1 MVLGYIE
8 MKIQSVFTYFIL
20 ILILSSMPIISTA
33 EPNSK
38 LIRELS
44 IIDSFHPELSEISY
58 KEWHY
63 FNFIDEEND
72 LKFFVTFL
80 IAGNLDSQ
88 SQSYGSIIMAY
99 NIDENFGGSSMPYFI
114 SEIEYSIDSPDLTIS
129 NNNFD
134 NYVELLPNGYKVH
147 AEGII
152 LPSGENE
159 DSIAIPII
167 FDATYIPMAEPTS
180 IFQGTIGD
188 SHFGLDNNMNWVSAA
203 PACKVIGNLIIGEED
218 YPLDGVRGYHDHNWG
233 TWSWGDNIG
242 WDWGQAIEANN
253 DDADTDVGRYCIV
266 LGRLIDRLNYI
277 ENGNRLLLWKNKHQ
291 IAVFENVDFEYEWI
305 IVPYPYLS
313 TITATADDDSGNY
326 IISTFSTSNAIPL
339 ELCETSCTTILEL
352 TGTYDV
358 SGTIDGK
365 TINFQ
370 AAGFAEYCH
379 SEGYSVMT

>member
-1 MVLGYIE
+1 
-8 MKIQSVFTYFIL
+8 MKKQSVIIYIIFIL
-20 ILILSSMPIISTA
+20 TLSSIPIISTA

-44 IIDSFHPELSEISY
+44 TIDSFHPDLSGDGY

-80 IAGNLDSQ
+80 IAGTLDNPL
-88 SQSYGSIIMAY
+88 QSYGSTIMAY
-99 NIDENFGGSSMPYFI
+99 NIDENFGGSSVPYSI
-114 SEIEYSIDSPDLTIS
+114 LEIEYSSDSPDIIIT
-129 NNNFD
+129 NNYFD

-152 LPSGENE
+152 LPSVE
-159 DSIAIPII
+159 DEYPIPII

-180 IFQGTIGD
+180 MFTGTIGD
-188 SHFGLDNNMNWVSAA
+188 FHYGLDNNINWISAA
-203 PACKVIGNLIIGEED
+203 PACKVIGNLTIGEED
-218 YPLDGVRGYHDHNWG
+218 HLLDGVRGYHDHNWG
-233 TWSWGDNIG
+233 KWSWGDNIG

-266 LGRLIDRLNYI
+266 LGRLTDSSHSSESN
-277 ENGNRLLLWKNKHQ
+277 NRLLLWKNKHQ
-291 IAVFENVDFEYEWI
+291 IAVFENADFEYEWI
-305 IVPYPYLS
+305 TVPDPPYRYLS
-313 TITATADDDSGNY
+313 MITATAEDDSGNT
-326 IISTFSTSNAIPL
+326 IISTFSISNAIPL
-339 ELCETSCTTILEL
+339 VLCDDPQQTSCTTILEL

-365 TINFQ
+365 PINFQ
-370 AAGFAEYCH
+370 AAGFAEYC
-379 SEGYSVMT
+379 Y

>member
-1 MVLGYIE
+1 
-8 MKIQSVFTYFIL
+8 MKKNQFLHIFFL
-20 ILILSSMPIISTA
+20 ILTLSSIPIISTA

-44 IIDSFHPELSEISY
+44 IIDSFHPGLSGDSY

-63 FNFIDEEND
+63 LNFIDEEND

-80 IAGNLDSQ
+80 VAGNLNNPL
-88 SQSYGSIIMAY
+88 QSYASIIMAY
-99 NIDENFGGSSMPYFI
+99 NIDDNFGGSYANYPI
-114 SEIEYSIDSPDLTIS
+114 LCIKYSSDSPDLIIS
-129 NNNFD
+129 NN
-134 NYVELLPNGYKVH
+134 YVKLLPNGYKIH

-152 LPSGENE
+152 YPSGENE
-159 DSIAIPII
+159 APVI

-180 IFQGTIGD
+180 RFQGTIGD
-188 SHFGLDNNMNWVSAA
+188 SYEDNINWVSAA
-203 PACKVIGNLIIGEED
+203 PACKVIGNLIIDGVN

-253 DDADTDVGRYCIV
+253 DNVDTDVGRYCIV
-266 LGRLIDRLNYI
+266 LGRLTDSLHSS

-291 IAVFENVDFEYEWI
+291 IAVFDTVDFEYEWM
-305 IVPYPYLS
+305 VPYPYLS
-313 TITATADDDSGNY
+313 TITATAEDDSGNY
-326 IISTFSTSNAIPL
+326 IISTFSTSNATPL
-339 ELCETSCTTILEL
+339 ELCEPLCTTILEL

-365 TINFQ
+365 PINFQ
-370 AAGFAEYCH
+370 AAGFAEYC
-379 SEGYSVMT
+379 Y

>member
-1 MVLGYIE
+1 
-8 MKIQSVFTYFIL
+8 MKKQSVFTYL
-20 ILILSSMPIISTA
+20 ILILTLSSIPIISTA

-38 LIRELS
+38 LVRELS
-44 IIDSFHPELSEISY
+44 FIDSFHPEFSGDSY

-80 IAGNLDSQ
+80 IAGTLDNPL
-88 SQSYGSIIMAY
+88 QSYGSTIMAY
-99 NIDENFGGSSMPYFI
+99 SIDENFGGSSVPYSI
-114 SEIEYSIDSPDLTIS
+114 LEIEYSSDSPDIIIS
-129 NNNFD
+129 NNYVD

-152 LPSGENE
+152 LPSVE
-159 DSIAIPII
+159 DEYPIPII

-180 IFQGTIGD
+180 IFQGTIGGESFD
-188 SHFGLDNNMNWVSAA
+188 DDINWVSAA
-203 PACKVIGNLIIGEED
+203 PACKVIGNLIIGEDD
-218 YPLDGVRGYHDHNWG
+218 YSLDGVRGYHDHNWG

-253 DDADTDVGRYCIV
+253 GDADTDVGRYCIV
-266 LGRLIDRLNYI
+266 LGRLTDSLHLS
-277 ENGNRLLLWKNKHQ
+277 ENEDRLLLWKNKHQ
-291 IAVFENVDFEYEWI
+291 IAVFEEVTFGYDR
-305 IVPYPYLS
+305 PYPYFS
-313 TITATADDDSGNY
+313 TITATAEDDSGNS
-326 IISTFSTSNAIPL
+326 ITSIFTISNAIPL
-339 ELCETSCTTILEL
+339 ELCDPLIPQTSCTTILEL

-379 SEGYSVMT
+379 SEDT

>member
-1 MVLGYIE
+1 
-8 MKIQSVFTYFIL
+8 MKKQSVIIYIIFIL
-20 ILILSSMPIISTA
+20 TLSSIPIISTA

-44 IIDSFHPELSEISY
+44 IIDSFHPELSGDSY

-63 FNFIDEEND
+63 FNFIDEENN

-80 IAGNLDSQ
+80 IAGNLDNQ
-88 SQSYGSIIMAY
+88 LQSYGSIIMAY
-99 NIDENFGGSSMPYFI
+99 NIEDNFGGSSAPYSI
-114 SEIEYSIDSPDLTIS
+114 SEIEYSIDSPDLTIR
-129 NNNFD
+129 N

-147 AEGII
+147 AEGLI
-152 LPSGENE
+152 LPSVEYK

-188 SHFGLDNNMNWVSAA
+188 SYKDNMNWVSTA

-218 YPLDGVRGYHDHNWG
+218 YLLDGVQGYHDHNWG

-242 WDWGQAIEANN
+242 WDWGQGIEANN

-266 LGRLIDRLNYI
+266 LGRLTDSSHFS

-291 IAVFENVDFEYEWI
+291 IAVFENVVFEYEWVT
-305 IVPYPYLS
+305 VPYTPHHYLS
-313 TITATADDDSGNY
+313 MITATAEDDSCNT
-326 IISTFSTSNAIPL
+326 IISTFSISNAIPL
-339 ELCETSCTTILEL
+339 VLCDDPQQTSCTTILEL

-365 TINFQ
+365 PINFQ
-370 AAGFAEYCH
+370 AAGFAEYC
-379 SEGYSVMT
+379 Y

>member
-1 MVLGYIE
+1 
-8 MKIQSVFTYFIL
+8 MKKQSVFTYFIL
-20 ILILSSMPIISTA
+20 ILILSSIPIISTA

-44 IIDSFHPELSEISY
+44 IIDSFHPELSGDSY

-63 FNFIDEEND
+63 FNFIDEENN

-80 IAGNLDSQ
+80 VAGNLDNQ
-88 SQSYGSIIMAY
+88 LQSYGSIIMAY
-99 NIDENFGGSSMPYFI
+99 NVDENFGGSHINYPI
-114 SEIEYSIDSPDLTIS
+114 SDIEYSSASPDFIIS
-129 NNNFD
+129 N
-134 NYVELLPNGYKVH
+134 NYVELLPNGYKIH

-152 LPSGENE
+152 LQSG
-159 DSIAIPII
+159 DPII
-167 FDATYIPMAEPTS
+167 FDATYIPKAEHTS

-188 SHFGLDNNMNWVSAA
+188 SYVDNMNWVSAA

-266 LGRLIDRLNYI
+266 LGRLTDSLHSS
-277 ENGNRLLLWKNKHQ
+277 ENGNRLFLWKNKHQ
-291 IAVFENVDFEYEWI
+291 IAAFENVDFEYEWI
-305 IVPYPYLS
+305 MVPYPYLS

-339 ELCETSCTTILEL
+339 ELCDPLIPQTSCTTILEL
-352 TGTYDV
+352 TGNYDV

>member
-1 MVLGYIE
+1 
-8 MKIQSVFTYFIL
+8 MKKQSVIIYIIFIL
-20 ILILSSMPIISTA
+20 TLSSIPIISTA

-44 IIDSFHPELSEISY
+44 TIDSFHPDLSGDSY

-80 IAGNLDSQ
+80 IAGNLGDPLE
-88 SQSYGSIIMAY
+88 SYGSIILAY
-99 NIDENFGGSSMPYFI
+99 NIEDNFGGSSIPYSI

-129 NNNFD
+129 N

-152 LPSGENE
+152 LPSG
-159 DSIAIPII
+159 DPII
-167 FDATYIPMAEPTS
+167 FDATYIPKAEPTS
-180 IFQGTIGD
+180 IFKGTIGD
-188 SHFGLDNNMNWVSAA
+188 SYVDNMNWVSAA

-218 YPLDGVRGYHDHNWG
+218 FLLDGVRGYHDHNWG

-242 WDWGQAIEANN
+242 WDWGQGIEANN

-266 LGRLIDRLNYI
+266 LGRLTDSSHSS

-305 IVPYPYLS
+305 MVPYPHLS
-313 TITATADDDSGNY
+313 TITATAEDDSGNY
-326 IISTFSTSNAIPL
+326 IISTFSTSYAIPL
-339 ELCETSCTTILEL
+339 ELLCDPLIPQTSCTTILEL

>member
-1 MVLGYIE
+1 
-8 MKIQSVFTYFIL
+8 MKKKSVFTYL
-20 ILILSSMPIISTA
+20 ILILTLSSIPIISTA

-44 IIDSFHPELSEISY
+44 IIDSFHPGLSGDSY

-80 IAGNLDSQ
+80 IAGNLNDPL
-88 SQSYGSIIMAY
+88 QSYASIIMAY
-99 NIDENFGGSSMPYFI
+99 NIGETFGGSNATYPNLG
-114 SEIEYSIDSPDLTIS
+114 IEYSSDSPDLIIL
-129 NNNFD
+129 N
-134 NYVELLPNGYKVH
+134 NYVELLPNGYKIH

-152 LPSGENE
+152 SPSGENE
-159 DSIAIPII
+159 DPIPII
-167 FDATYIPMAEPTS
+167 FDATYIPKAEPTS

-188 SHFGLDNNMNWVSAA
+188 SYKNNMNWVSAA
-203 PACKVIGNLIIGEED
+203 PACKVIGNLIIDEVD

-253 DDADTDVGRYCIV
+253 DNVDTDVGRYCIV
-266 LGRLIDRLNYI
+266 LGRLTDSLHSS

-291 IAVFENVDFEYEWI
+291 IAVFDTVDFEYEWM
-305 IVPYPYLS
+305 VPYPYPS
-313 TITATADDDSGNY
+313 TITATAEDDSGNS

-339 ELCETSCTTILEL
+339 ELCEPLCTTILEL

-365 TINFQ
+365 PINFQ
-370 AAGFAEYCH
+370 AVGFAEYC
-379 SEGYSVMT
+379 Y